1 MKNKK
6 EEMSKEIKLNDVAKE
21 AIKQDKNFLIEMKDR
36 DAKAVILNDG
46 VVVVLKKIKDISK
59 RKSEMEITYC
69 FQSIRI
75 DANLID
81 NEDSDNAKNRDPVQ
95 GYP

>member
-1 MKNKK
+1 MKNQKQK
-6 EEMSKEIKLNDVAKE
+6 MAKEIILNDVAKA
-21 AIKQDKNFLIEMKDR
+21 AIKQDKNFLIEMKDG
-36 DAKAVILNDG
+36 DAKAIILNNG
-46 VVVVLKKIKDISK
+46 VVVTLKKIKDIGK

-81 NEDSDNAKNRDPVQ
+81 NEDDEDQ
-95 GYP
+95 